1 MLEIHP
7 QLLLYQGAI
16 FLIFVFL
23 MWKFVYRSLV
33 KMVED
38 RRRRVEQIIV
48 DAEKARG
55 EAEALRMGY
64 ESRVSELSARSGE
77 VMRQAEGEARRK
89 HDEIVD
95 QGRQE
100 AGRVAARNRLQCE
113 ADVTEAMHAA
123 RAELL
128 DIAGS
133 LARKALGKAATPD
146 VEAELVRELSAEIR
160 ATEWKN

>member
-38 RRRRVEQIIV
+38 RRRRVEQTIL

-64 ESRVSELSARSGE
+64 ESRVSEMSARRDE
-77 VMRQAEGEARRK
+77 VIRQAEAEARRK
-89 HDEIVD
+89 HDEIVE

-100 AGRVAARNRLQCE
+100 ASRVAARNRLQCE
-113 ADVTEAMHAA
+113 ADLAEAMHAA
-123 RAELL
+123 RVELL
-128 DIAGS
+128 DISGS
-133 LARKALGKAATPD
+133 LARKALGRAATPE
-146 VEAELVRELSAEIR
+146 VEAALVKELSAEIR
-160 ATEWKN
+160 ATEWKS